1 MDERRVEA
9 RARERVGRWTAKGL
23 LRGVDQAER
32 RNQGDN
38 RGVGPVMY
46 GAQIR
51 AIVPITVQIIA
62 HELVASGVLAN
73 SIESAPPASNVVV
86 ALVYDHVDYPH
97 VGDTREM
104 PLDIADSVIVRSVPV
119 ALMIV
124 AKS

>member
-1 MDERRVEA
+1 M
-9 RARERVGRWTAKGL
+9 
-23 LRGVDQAER
+23 
-32 RNQGDN
+32 
-38 RGVGPVMY
+38 MY

-62 HELVASGVLAN
+62 HELVASGVLAE
-73 SIESAPPASNVVV
+73 SIESAPPASNAVV
-86 ALVYDHVDYPH
+86 ALVYDHVDHPH

-119 ALMIV
+119 ALTIA